1 MQQKHLYANVDFYSA
16 TLYYVMGIPLD
27 LYTPIF
33 VASRVSGWCAHVLEQ
48 HADNRLIRPR
58 AEYVGPLN
66 RRWTLFRLF
75 SGGLRA
81 SSPLARGNGWV
92 ERGTPPIPTS

>member
-1 MQQKHLYANVDFYSA
+1 VD
-16 TLYYVMGIPLD
+16 P
-27 LYTPIF
+27 
-33 VASRVSGWCAHVLEQ
+33 E
-48 HADNRLIRPR
+48 RPR
-58 AEYVGPLN
+58 ADRGRLALVREDLGGFGWSYLPPSSVRARCGGHTLAVQPLN